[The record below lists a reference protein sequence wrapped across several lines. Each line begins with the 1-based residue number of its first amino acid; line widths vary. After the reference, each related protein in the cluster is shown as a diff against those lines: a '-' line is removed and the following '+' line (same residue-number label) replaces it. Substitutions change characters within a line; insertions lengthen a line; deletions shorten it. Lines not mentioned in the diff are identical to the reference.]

1 MIKLFI
7 SFTILLNLNAAV
19 ITGSQNKLSINGGSM
34 SVSSGGVT
42 QTVGSGEITFIEED
56 SAPTTPRKL
65 RPNELQDITDSLSMS
80 NVDRPAN
87 LKYDPVNR
95 TFAKKIARFLVK
107 AGLDRNKMLLLRK
120 PNNKFSLYLK
130 EIDINKIKSI
140 YPLYYKALKKYYTK
154 KEKLEK
160 RKKRT
165 AKKTTPTI
173 TVKLNMIKQYHKTL
187 YIKYGKL
194 K

>member
-19 ITGSQNKLSINGGSM
+19 ITGSQNKLSISGGSM

-42 QTVGSGEITFIEED
+42 KTVGSGEITFIEED
-56 SAPTTPRKL
+56 TAPTTPRKL
-65 RPNELQDITDSLSMS
+65 RPNELKDITDSLSMS
-80 NVDRPAN
+80 NIERVAN
-87 LKYDPVNR
+87 FKYDPVNR
-95 TFAKKIARFLVK
+95 LFAKKIARFLVK
-107 AGLDRNKMLLLRK
+107 AGLNRNKMLLLKK

-130 EIDINKIKSI
+130 LIDINKIKSI

-154 KEKLEK
+154 KEKL
-160 RKKRT
+160 KKKKN

-173 TVKLNMIKQYHKTL
+173 TIKLNMIKQYHKSL